1 MGICNM
7 LFLWTVN
14 RYQRKRTATMRQFMM
29 SGLDLPLNR
38 LREASNSMMTEFNPN
53 YEFVSGNYNMHDLK
67 EIPRDHLRLV
77 K

>member
-1 MGICNM
+1 
-7 LFLWTVN
+7 
-14 RYQRKRTATMRQFMM
+14 MRQFMM

-53 YEFVSGNYNMHDLK
+53 YEFVSGNSNMHDLK